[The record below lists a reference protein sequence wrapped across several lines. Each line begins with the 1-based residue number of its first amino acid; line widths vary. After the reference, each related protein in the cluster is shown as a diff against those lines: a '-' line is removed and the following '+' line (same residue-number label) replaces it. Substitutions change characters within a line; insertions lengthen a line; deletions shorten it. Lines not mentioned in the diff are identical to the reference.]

1 MVRFEDR
8 PRGKA
13 EAGDRTVLGL
23 DVGSTTTKG
32 VIMRCRD
39 KAILAADY
47 LRTDGDPVAA
57 SRKVYSSLAEQ
68 IDVPI
73 SIIGLGV
80 TGSGRQISGLHAMTD
95 GVINEI
101 IAHAAAAVH
110 FDPQVDTIFE
120 IGGQDAKYTY
130 ITNGVPSDYAMNEAC
145 SAGTGSFLEESAKE
159 SLGLKVT
166 DIGKVA
172 YTGLNPPNFN
182 DQCAAFIGSDIK
194 NAAQEGIPVNDIVAG
209 LVYSI
214 CMNYSNRVKG
224 NRPVGKKVF
233 MQGGV
238 CYNEAIPAAMA
249 ALTGKEIIVPPE
261 PGLMGAFGV
270 ALEVERRIELG
281 LMKEASFDLNRL
293 AAA

>member
-120 IGGQDAKYTY
+120 IGGQA
-130 ITNGVPSDYAMNEAC
+130 
-145 SAGTGSFLEESAKE
+145 
-159 SLGLKVT
+159 
-166 DIGKVA
+166 
-172 YTGLNPPNFN
+172 
-182 DQCAAFIGSDIK
+182 
-194 NAAQEGIPVNDIVAG
+194 
-209 LVYSI
+209 
-214 CMNYSNRVKG
+214 
-224 NRPVGKKVF
+224 
-233 MQGGV
+233 
-238 CYNEAIPAAMA
+238 
-249 ALTGKEIIVPPE
+249 
-261 PGLMGAFGV
+261 
-270 ALEVERRIELG
+270 
-281 LMKEASFDLNRL
+281 
-293 AAA
+293 

>member
-1 MVRFEDR
+1 MKKKAQHSLIYNLWRISATWFSFKDR
-8 PRGKA
+8 PRGSA
-13 EAGDRTVLGL
+13 VNGDTVILGL

-32 VIMRCRD
+32 VIMRKSD

-47 LRTDGDPVAA
+47 LRTDGDPVGA
-57 SRKVYSSLAEQ
+57 SRNVYRSLLEQ
-68 IDVPI
+68 NNCELNIV
-73 SIIGLGV
+73 GLGV
-80 TGSGRQISGLHAMTD
+80 TGSGRQIAGLHAMTD

-110 FDPQVDTIFE
+110 FDREVDTIFE
-120 IGGQDAKYTY
+120 IGGQDARYTY

-166 DIGKVA
+166 EIGPVA
-172 YTGLNPPNFN
+172 YSGSKPPNFN

-224 NRPVGKKVF
+224 NRPVGKKSS
-233 MQGGV
+233 
-238 CYNEAIPAAMA
+238 CREACA
-249 ALTGKEIIVPPE
+249 TT
-261 PGLMGAFGV
+261 
-270 ALEVERRIELG
+270 
-281 LMKEASFDLNRL
+281 RL
-293 AAA
+293 FQQPWPL